1 MKKIL
6 IFAATAAVVLASCAR
21 TEDTLKSTGQGDAL
35 TFGVYAGRIAD
46 TKATYGDIDLAA
58 LQGSADGFGVF
69 AYYTEDDDW
78 ADTDKPN
85 FMFNQQVA
93 YNGSANTTLYPQKW
107 EYTPIKY
114 WPNGQNST
122 AVDNTTHL
130 DKVSFFAYAPYTAVT
145 PASGATVVATAY
157 PADGQ
162 GVIST
167 SANNDADAPT
177 VTFVVP
183 DNAHQQIDLLYA
195 TPIMNV
201 TKQTF
206 GSTINFAFHHALAKI
221 NPQVQAVVDAVS
233 PTTNNLGAET
243 TIILQELEVTL
254 NGTKKGTLNLE
265 DGSWTLADPAQN
277 SVITYTS
284 SSFASTTTVD
294 SKTGFN
300 VTETATDLN
309 ATKSPMVIPTT
320 IAIGGLKVQ
329 ANYWVITAD
338 SNLVGG
344 YSTVQN
350 VIYTTNASAITL
362 AKGKKYN
369 IVVRLGLNSID
380 FNVYE
385 VDAWSAGDP
394 LAPVDLPLN
403 S

>member
-1 MKKIL
+1 M
-6 IFAATAAVVLASCAR
+6 
-21 TEDTLKSTGQGDAL
+21 
-35 TFGVYAGRIAD
+35 
-46 TKATYGDIDLAA
+46 
-58 LQGSADGFGVF
+58 
-69 AYYTEDDDW
+69 
-78 ADTDKPN
+78 
-85 FMFNQQVA
+85 
-93 YNGSANTTLYPQKW
+93 
-107 EYTPIKY
+107 
-114 WPNGQNST
+114 
-122 AVDNTTHL
+122 
-130 DKVSFFAYAPYTAVT
+130 
-145 PASGATVVATAY
+145 
-157 PADGQ
+157 
-162 GVIST
+162 
-167 SANNDADAPT
+167 
-177 VTFVVP
+177 
-183 DNAHQQIDLLYA
+183 
-195 TPIMNV
+195 
-201 TKQTF
+201 
-206 GSTINFAFHHALAKI
+206 
-221 NPQVQAVVDAVS
+221 
-233 PTTNNLGAET
+233 
-243 TIILQELEVTL
+243 
-254 NGTKKGTLNLE
+254 
-265 DGSWTLADPAQN
+265 
-277 SVITYTS
+277 ITYTS